1 MLLARHF
8 RVAMA
13 LVEDVEEPPILLKDA
28 FWEQTDAA
36 LLVTCSHVTFPSFT
50 ACLQDNSG
58 RQWMAKADAEL

>member
-1 MLLARHF
+1 
-8 RVAMA
+8 MA

-36 LLVTCSHVTFPSFT
+36 LLVTYYHVTFPSFT
-50 ACLQDNSG
+50 AFNALMLGCLQDNSG

>member
-1 MLLARHF
+1 MARHF

-13 LVEDVEEPPILLKDA
+13 LVEDVEEPPMLLKDA

-36 LLVTCSHVTFPSFT
+36 LL
-50 ACLQDNSG
+50 DNSG